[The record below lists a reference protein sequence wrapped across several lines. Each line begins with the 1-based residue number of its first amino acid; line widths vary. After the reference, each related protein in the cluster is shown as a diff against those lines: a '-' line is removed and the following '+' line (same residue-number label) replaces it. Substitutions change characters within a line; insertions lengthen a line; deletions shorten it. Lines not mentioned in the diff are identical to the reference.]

1 MKYIVRIF
9 VLPFLLIGYLFYFL
23 YWRAWGIIGNKYD
36 KTEKWEN
43 KFLIIIGGI
52 LFNSLIYGSISILL
66 IIFTGYWEWL
76 LLGIFMSMCGGLISL
91 EASDQG
97 NDVAWLFSEITD
109 LMLDRNPLAEEDF
122 ISPLKDPDYESA
134 LKEVNEMFPGKS
146 NETKML

>member
-66 IIFTGYWEWL
+66 IIFTAYLEWVI
-76 LLGIFMSMCGGLISL
+76 LGMFMSMLGGLISL

-109 LMLDRNPLAEEDF
+109 LMLDRNPLDKQNS
-122 ISPLKDPDYESA
+122 ILPSKDPDIEIA
-134 LKEVNEMFPGKS
+134 LKELDEEFPGIQI
-146 NETKML
+146 E